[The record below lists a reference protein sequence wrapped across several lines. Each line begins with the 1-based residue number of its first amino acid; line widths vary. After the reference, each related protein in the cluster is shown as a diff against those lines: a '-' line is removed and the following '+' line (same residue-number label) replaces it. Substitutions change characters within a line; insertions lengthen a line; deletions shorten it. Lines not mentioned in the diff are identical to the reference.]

1 MNEVAVKNLPMDAS
15 GDIINLNE
23 ILKELDIPN
32 LIQSILWLDA
42 REPGELI
49 GMLDLMRKQEAVNE
63 ENYSKAA

>member
-32 LIQSILWLDA
+32 LIQSIL
-42 REPGELI
+42 
-49 GMLDLMRKQEAVNE
+49 
-63 ENYSKAA
+63 

>member
-1 MNEVAVKNLPMDAS
+1 
-15 GDIINLNE
+15 
-23 ILKELDIPN
+23 
-32 LIQSILWLDA
+32 LDA